1 MNDDEIPETIEM
13 FSVVLSSP
21 DGKVTIQE
29 DCDNTTIAII
39 DDDGRLMMYRSII
52 ECSCNDKVEFCI
64 HYVSI
69 YKLYGIQPRPQPF
82 QIFSLRI
89 QDRKTICKHQNL
101 G

>member
-52 ECSCNDKVEFCI
+52 ECN
-64 HYVSI
+64 
-69 YKLYGIQPRPQPF
+69 
-82 QIFSLRI
+82 
-89 QDRKTICKHQNL
+89 
-101 G
+101 